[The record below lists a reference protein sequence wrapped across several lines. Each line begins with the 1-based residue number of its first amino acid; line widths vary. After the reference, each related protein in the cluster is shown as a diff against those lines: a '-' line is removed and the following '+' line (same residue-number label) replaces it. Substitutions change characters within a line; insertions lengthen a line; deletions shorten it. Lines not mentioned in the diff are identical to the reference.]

1 MFTGIIESVGII
13 EEVVSEGTNKSFWVR
28 SSVSDE
34 LKPDQ
39 SVAHDGVCLT
49 VEEVRDGSH
58 KVTAVEETLQKTT
71 LQMLDTGHSFNIER
85 CLSLAARLDG
95 HMVQGHVDARGKC
108 IERTEREGSWIYT
121 FTFPLHYA
129 PLIVEKGSVA
139 LNGISLTVFDVTTS
153 SFRITVIPYTYAVTN
168 IKNIGPGD
176 FVNLEF
182 DIIGKYVLRN
192 QLLRN

>member
-1 MFTGIIESVGII
+1 MFTGIIESLGII

-71 LQMLDTGHSFNIER
+71 LQMLHSGHSFNIER

-121 FTFPLHYA
+121 FTFQQHFA

-139 LNGISLTVFDVTTS
+139 LNGISLTVFDVTAS

-168 IKNIGPGD
+168 LKNIGPGD